1 MLRTFVVLIL
11 LANGLF
17 LAWTQGWLAGV
28 WPALPHGQ
36 REPERLAAQQR
47 PELVTVVPPKATPAA
62 VAAARAADA
71 SGRVCLEA
79 GPFADGEVAAAEN
92 VLLQNSFAAG
102 TWTREL
108 VARAAPWAVY
118 MGRFTD
124 RDAQRQKEEE
134 LRRLKLSFEE
144 VRTPPQLAPGLK
156 LSTHPDKLAAEQA
169 LVQLSERGL
178 RTARVVELPGPPPQL
193 WLRVARADADLQ
205 TRLKG
210 LGGMGNGFQ
219 PCQRN

>member
-1 MLRTFVVLIL
+1 MLRAFVVLIL

-17 LAWTQGWLAGV
+17 LAWTQGWLAEV

-47 PELVTVVPPKATPAA
+47 PELVTVVPPKAAPAA
-62 VAAARAADA
+62 LAAAKAADTA
-71 SGRVCLEA
+71 GRVCLEA

-108 VARAAPWAVY
+108 VARAAPFAIY
-118 MGRFTD
+118 MGRYTD
-124 RDAQRQKEEE
+124 RDVMRQKEEE

-144 VRTPPQLAPGLK
+144 VRSPASLTPGLK
-156 LSTHPDKLAAEQA
+156 LSTHPDRLSAEQA
-169 LVQLSERGL
+169 LAQLSERGL

-205 TRLKG
+205 ARLKG
-210 LGGMGNGFQ
+210 LGGMGSGFQ
-219 PCQRN
+219 PCLRN